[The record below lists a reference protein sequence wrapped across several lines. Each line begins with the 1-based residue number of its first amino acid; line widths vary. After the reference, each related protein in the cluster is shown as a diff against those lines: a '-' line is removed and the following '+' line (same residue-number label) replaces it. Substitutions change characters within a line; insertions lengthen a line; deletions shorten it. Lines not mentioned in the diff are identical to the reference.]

1 MGIVRTVVRYPLVV
15 LGRLGRHINRR
26 RDLKFD
32 AKFGIETERFDIG
45 PAASM
50 DHMGPYAATPTRFF
64 GRIVR
69 ATGIDPSQFAFIDLG
84 SGKGRTLLLASDHG
98 FNLVVGVEFDE
109 ALCAVAQANID
120 RAMIGQGVR
129 PTVVQA
135 DARHAELPDGNLFVF
150 MFNPFS
156 GPIFE
161 DVANRLAA
169 AAREP
174 RPVIVA
180 YNNDKCGDVLERA
193 GAFRRIRLKPLKF
206 WTPPS
211 MSIFYNDIA
220 WKMRR

>member
-1 MGIVRTVVRYPLVV
+1 
-15 LGRLGRHINRR
+15 
-26 RDLKFD
+26 
-32 AKFGIETERFDIG
+32 
-45 PAASM
+45 M

-135 DARHAELPDGNLFVF
+135 DARHADLPGGNLFVF

-156 GPIFE
+156 GPIFD
-161 DVANRLAA
+161 DVANRLAV

-174 RPVIVA
+174 RSVVVA
-180 YNNDKCGDVLERA
+180 YNNDQCGDVLEKT
-193 GAFRRIRLKPLKF
+193 GAFRRTRLKPFKF
-206 WTPPS
+206 WTPPT

-220 WKMRR
+220 WKMRS